1 MDEHSKTSY
10 RQIFKATSL
19 FGGVQAYNVLI
30 SLIRVKFVAV
40 FLGPLGMGIMNL
52 LSIPIAFI
60 GQLSGLGLGSSA
72 VRDISQANS
81 TGDEEKINRT
91 LSVFRKW
98 IWVTGIAGSLITL
111 VLARQLSY
119 WTFGNGDYCYAFMA
133 LSVVLLL
140 NSLSSGYSTALQ
152 GMRKLRQLAKATIIG
167 STIGLLVSIPL
178 YYYFRIKGIVP
189 TIIIAAFTSLLLN
202 WFFGRKIQGKRITL
216 SWKEIWHEGNG
227 MVKLG
232 ILITLS
238 SLISTLVS
246 YLINIYVGHKG
257 GIGQVGLYQ
266 AGFSI
271 TDKYVGLIFVAMA
284 TDYYPRLS
292 GVIHDH
298 SKMKETVNQQA
309 EIAMLILG
317 PILILLMTTLP
328 LVVRLL
334 YTSSF
339 MPIIDFVPWI
349 ILGIPFKAASWAMG
363 FIILAKGKNWL
374 YFFTELAF
382 SLILLI
388 FSIIGYSKLG
398 LNGLGISFCLMY
410 ILYFITM
417 IFVCIH
423 EFKFQYNKAFF
434 KILISTLAFCLIF
447 IIIGELIEFPKAY
460 FPGSLLIILSLLFSI
475 HELNKRVQLKSMLT
489 HLKFKQ
495 SKK

>member
-119 WTFGNGDYCYAFMA
+119 WTFGNGDYYYAFMA

-317 PILILLMTTLP
+317 PLLILLMTTLP

-339 MPIIDFVPWI
+339 LPIIDFVPWI
-349 ILGIPFKAASWAMG
+349 ILGIPLKAASWAMG
-363 FIILAKGKNWL
+363 FIILAKGKSFLYLFTECFANCVLLVLSIFGYQQWGLTGLGFAFLLMYAL
-374 YFFTELAF
+374 YFLFLV
-382 SLILLI
+382 
-388 FSIIGYSKLG
+388 
-398 LNGLGISFCLMY
+398 
-410 ILYFITM
+410 FI
-417 IFVCIH
+417 CKSN
-423 EFKFQYNKAFF
+423 FKFQYSRVFF
-434 KILISTLAFCLIF
+434 KIFLITALLCMTTIIFSMYMKFPDAYFSGTFIF
-447 IIIGELIEFPKAY
+447 III
-460 FPGSLLIILSLLFSI
+460 SLYSLY
-475 HELNKRVQLKSMLT
+475 ELNKRINLKSFFLEF
-489 HLKFKQ
+489 FKNG
-495 SKK
+495 K